1 MKSLKCW
8 KCNMDMNR
16 IMDNFQGFKVNAW
29 QCPKCK
35 DIVYDEADI
44 QPILKYNKLKTA
56 KKVASKVGVLG
67 KSKILRIPKSIEQI
81 YRITKG
87 KRIEFELEPESIKL
101 KISSS

>member
-1 MKSLKCW
+1 
-8 KCNMDMNR
+8 MDMNR

-56 KKVASKVGVLG
+56 KKVASKVGVLC